1 MQIHEIKREN
11 KNKVSIKIGR
21 GGKRGKT
28 SGRGHKGQKQHGGH
42 GIRPEWRDAIKKLPK
57 LRGRGVN
64 SNKSIKADAQ
74 AINVSRIESN
84 FEAGEVVSTKTLIA
98 KNLVRKIGG
107 QHPTVKI
114 LGNGEI
120 TKKVTVS
127 GCQVSASA
135 KEKIEKAGGS
145 IK

>member
-64 SNKSIKADAQ
+64 SNKSIKTDSQ
-74 AINVSRIESN
+74 AINVSRIENN
-84 FEAGEVVSTKTLIA
+84 FEAGEIVSPKTLIA

-107 QHPTVKI
+107 QQPKVKI
-114 LGNGEI
+114 LGHGEL
-120 TKKVTVS
+120 TKKVTISNCSVS
-127 GCQVSASA
+127 TTA
-135 KEKIEKAGGS
+135 KEKVEKAGGS